1 MRCEVKFAITAD
13 CHKCYVHGL
22 EDFTS
27 FVLLIFYSSRH
38 KEFWYKNSVCARM
51 WESLEQLSLLEILL
65 RTNFK
70 GENSFVCPNSCFSAA
85 AF

>member
-1 MRCEVKFAITAD
+1 MRCEVKFPITAD

-38 KEFWYKNSVCARM
+38 KEFFGTKTSCV
-51 WESLEQLSLLEILL
+51 LECGKAS
-65 RTNFK
+65 
-70 GENSFVCPNSCFSAA
+70 SSYPC
-85 AF
+85 